1 MKYLPLFPLELV
13 VFEGE
18 KVRLHIFEP
27 RYKQL
32 IHEVMEEN
40 SSFGMPVVFDKKLEG
55 TGAELGAVTLI
66 ETWPDGEMDIEC
78 TALSRFEIL
87 DFHQVAKGKLYGGG
101 FVKDLPFVDNEDK
114 ELKLRIADLL
124 RELYTHNHLE
134 GAKFPNP
141 SADFPIWVHKCG
153 LQPEQEME
161 LAALTTMS
169 DRQLYVIQHLKNL
182 LSSLSA
188 MRDMKKKIML
198 NGHFKKM
205 SNPL

>member
-18 KVRLHIFEP
+18 TVRLHIFEP

-32 IHEVMEEN
+32 LNEVMEEET
-40 SSFGMPVVFDKKLEG
+40 SFGMPVVFEKKLEG
-55 TGAELGAVTLI
+55 TGTELGNVKLI
-66 ETWPDGEMDIEC
+66 EKWSSGEMDIEC

-87 DFHQVAKGKLYGGG
+87 DFHPVANGKLYGGG
-101 FVKDLPFVDNEDK
+101 FVKEIPFTDNEDK

-124 RELYTHNHLE
+124 RELYTHTQFD
-134 GAKFPNP
+134 GGKFPDP
-141 SADFPIWVHKCG
+141 TADFSRWVHKCG
-153 LQPEQEME
+153 LQTKQEIE
-161 LAALTTMS
+161 LAALTSMS
-169 DRQLYVIQHLKNL
+169 DRQLYIINHLKNL
-182 LSSLSA
+182 LSSLHA
-188 MRDMKKKIML
+188 LQEMKEKIML

>member
-40 SSFGMPVVFDKKLEG
+40 TSFGMPVVFEKKLEG

-66 ETWPDGEMDIEC
+66 ETWPGGEMDIEC

-87 DFHQVAKGKLYGGG
+87 DFHPVAKGKLYGGG
-101 FVKDLPFVDNEDK
+101 FVQDLPFIDNEDK

-124 RELYTHNHLE
+124 RELYTHTQFD
-134 GAKFPNP
+134 GGKFPDP
-141 SADFPIWVHKCG
+141 AADFPVWVHKCG
-153 LQPEQEME
+153 LLPQQELE
-161 LAALTTMS
+161 LAALTSMS
-169 DRQLYVIQHLKNL
+169 DRQLYVINHLKNL

-188 MRDMKKKIML
+188 LRDMREKIML